1 MDVLEFKLPNDA
13 LYFSTARLMVTGV
26 LNTLNRNIEEIEDTK
41 MALTES
47 LNICLNLKE
56 SDEIKVVFEIEEK
69 SLKIKVSQ
77 ISEEKL
83 NSCEKLS
90 LAKTIIDYLID
101 KSYFEEDTLVLEK
114 EL

>member
-1 MDVLEFKLPNDA
+1 MDVLKFSLPNDA
-13 LYFSTARLMVTGV
+13 LYFSTVRLMATGI
-26 LNTLNRNIEEIEDTK
+26 LSTLNRDIEEIEDIK

-47 LNICLNLKE
+47 LNICLNLKM
-56 SDEIKVVFEIEEK
+56 DEDIDIVFEIDEK

-90 LAKTIIDYLID
+90 LARTIIDYLID
-101 KSYFEEDTLVLEK
+101 KSYFEENTLVLEK
-114 EL
+114 NL

>member
-1 MDVLEFKLPNDA
+1 MDVLKFSLPNDT
-13 LYFSTARLMVTGV
+13 LYFSTARLMATGI
-26 LNTLNRNIEEIEDTK
+26 LSTLNRDIEEIEDIK

-47 LNICLNLKE
+47 LNICLNLE
-56 SDEIKVVFEIEEK
+56 MDENIDIVFEIDEK

-90 LAKTIIDYLID
+90 LARTIIDYLID
-101 KSYFEEDTLVLEK
+101 ESYFEENTLVLEK
-114 EL
+114 NL

>member
-1 MDVLEFKLPNDA
+1 MDVLKFSLPNDA
-13 LYFSTARLMVTGV
+13 LYFSTARLMATGI
-26 LNTLNRNIEEIEDTK
+26 LSTLNRDIEEIEDIK

-47 LNICLNLKE
+47 LNICLNLE
-56 SDEIKVVFEIEEK
+56 MDENIDIVFEIDEK

-90 LAKTIIDYLID
+90 LARTIIDYLID
-101 KSYFEEDTLVLEK
+101 ESYFEENTLVLEK
-114 EL
+114 NL